1 MRRFR
6 RVLQHPEEAAL
17 LDYVPVRFDLYRSV
31 RRHLRW
37 TLQCLVGFADR
48 TGRCFPSV
56 RRLAEVGAGSRSTVS
71 RHLAALERDGHLKR
85 RRKPGG
91 VYEYEIDS
99 RFLPA
104 ERGVSHVKRRGV
116 PRERTEEQGIKK
128 TGSDSQ
134 DWEMRLRCWRKSRFW
149 QPFWGPK
156 PSERGCFAPPEL
168 LMAR

>member
-1 MRRFR
+1 M
-6 RVLQHPEEAAL
+6 

-56 RRLAEVGAGSRSTVS
+56 RKLAEITENGKSTMS

-104 ERGVSHVKRRGV
+104 GRGVSHSRARAV
-116 PRERTEEQGIKK
+116 PPGRTEEQRIKK
-128 TGSDSQ
+128 KDPGGSDSQ
-134 DWEMRLRCWRKSRFW
+134 NWEMRLRCWRKSKFW
-149 QPFWGPK
+149 QAWWGPK